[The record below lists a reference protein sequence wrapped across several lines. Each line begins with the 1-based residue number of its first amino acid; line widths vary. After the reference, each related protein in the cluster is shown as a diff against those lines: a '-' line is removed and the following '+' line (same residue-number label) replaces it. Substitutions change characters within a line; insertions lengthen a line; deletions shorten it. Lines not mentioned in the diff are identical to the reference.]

1 MLCLTTFS
9 LVCMARL
16 LLKDLLS
23 LNVAQSQ
30 QSSILRKSCKV
41 DGVFVLAVTLLPL
54 LSGA

>member
-1 MLCLTTFS
+1 MLCLATFP

-23 LNVAQSQ
+23 LYVAQSQ

-41 DGVFVLAVTLLPL
+41 DGVFVLAATLLSL
-54 LSGA
+54 LS